1 MKQLTAILRL
11 VLAQRR
17 SQGRASLYFVP
28 TLLFLVAVVFSSLAL
43 ILAGSKMPLEYAL
56 TPLGAAGAVLIIYW
70 WALYLSTA
78 SSLCSPSALQFTPR
92 LRFSILFSSAS
103 MWLGL
108 SLFILSFFVHPA
120 IFCMLV
126 WALAWSV
133 LLDAPRITRCLV
145 LVAGFWIVCSTGAAL
160 FMPVIIANYF
170 ATSHLAVVILVWAV
184 AASIMGWIGIAHLF
198 LSVNALLVCVFIAAV
213 YVPRVQVFLLSYLR
227 VVDFVAWT
235 LLFFLFAICSITV
248 MLFRIST
255 ARGESLAAAHRIR
268 IYWRKYNAWAGNP
281 ALRPGSAADTGKWLG
296 YTRSLT
302 RDLSKN
308 NTATRLIGYL
318 FGPGF
323 FCTWHVG
330 LALIACALVLLF
342 RVFFIDPAKAVANAT
357 LIGFIFPAII
367 FSAWLVL
374 PNLIFRVRK
383 EQSLLSLTPK
393 WPNRTELNHWLGRAI
408 VFRSLG
414 IWLTC
419 LIVLA
424 AFALV
429 YQIPM
434 NAFFVPALSSLVIAL
449 IACGYAMMDYAH
461 TEKPLPRER
470 RLAICAMIVT
480 YASLFLVVIFNG
492 PVSLVVSGFATISL
506 LVAVVRWCRLIGGA
520 AALPAGRLVR

>member
-1 MKQLTAILRL
+1 MKQITAILSL

-17 SQGRASLYFVP
+17 NQGRASLFFVP

-78 SSLCSPSALQFTPR
+78 WSLCSPSALQFTPR
-92 LRFSILFSSAS
+92 LRVSIMLVTVL

-108 SLFILSFFVHPA
+108 SLFMLSFFVHA
-120 IFCMLV
+120 TIFCMLV
-126 WALAWSV
+126 WALAGSV
-133 LLDAPRITRCLV
+133 LFDAQRITRCLV
-145 LVAGFWIVCSTGAAL
+145 LVAGFWIICSTGAAL
-160 FMPVIIANYF
+160 FMPEIIANYF
-170 ATSHLAVVILVWAV
+170 ATSHLAVVILVWAA
-184 AASIMGWIGIAHLF
+184 AASILGWVGISSMF
-198 LSVNALLVCVFIAAV
+198 LTVNLLLLCIFIASV
-213 YVPRVQVFLLSYLR
+213 FVPRVQVFLLSYLR

-235 LLFFLFAICSITV
+235 LLFFLFAIGSITV
-248 MLFRIST
+248 MLFKISRT
-255 ARGESLAAAHRIR
+255 RGASLAAAHRTQ
-268 IYWRKYNAWAGNP
+268 IYWREYNARAGNP
-281 ALRPGSAADTGKWLG
+281 ASRAGSAADTGKWLG
-296 YTRSLT
+296 YTRSLN

-308 NTATRLIGYL
+308 NTGTRLIGYL

-323 FCTWHVG
+323 FWTWHVS
-330 LALIACALVLLF
+330 LAIIACAFVLLF
-342 RVFFIDPAKAVANAT
+342 RVFFIDPTKAVANAT

-367 FSAWLVL
+367 FSAWMVL

-424 AFALV
+424 AFVLV
-429 YQIPM
+429 YQIPVG
-434 NAFFVPALSSLVIAL
+434 AFFVPALSSLVIAL

-470 RLAICAMIVT
+470 RLAICAMIIT

-492 PVSLVVSGFATISL
+492 PVSLVVLGFATISL
-506 LVAVVRWCRLIGGA
+506 LGAVVRWRRLIGGA

>member
-1 MKQLTAILRL
+1 MKQITAILSL
-11 VLAQRR
+11 TLAQRR
-17 SQGRASLYFVP
+17 NQGRASLFFVP
-28 TLLFLVAVVFSSLAL
+28 TLLFLVAVVFSALAL
-43 ILAGSKMPLEYAL
+43 ILPGSKMPLEYVL

-70 WALYLSTA
+70 WALYVSTA
-78 SSLCSPSALQFTPR
+78 SSLCSPSALQLTPR
-92 LRFSILFSSAS
+92 LRVSIMLVTVL

-108 SLFILSFFVHPA
+108 SLFMLSFFVHPA

-145 LVAGFWIVCSTGAAL
+145 LVAGFWIICSTGAAL
-160 FMPVIIANYF
+160 FMPGTIANYF
-170 ATSHLAVVILVWAV
+170 ATSHLAVVILVWAI
-184 AASIMGWIGIAHLF
+184 AASIMGWIGISHLF
-198 LSVNALLVCVFIAAV
+198 LSVNVLLACVFIAAV

-235 LLFFLFAICSITV
+235 LLFFLFAIGSVTV
-248 MLFRIST
+248 MLFKVSRT
-255 ARGESLAAAHRIR
+255 RGESLAAARRIQ
-268 IYWRKYNAWAGNP
+268 IYWRKYNARAGNP
-281 ALRPGSAADTGKWLG
+281 ASRQGSAADTGKWLG
-296 YTRSLT
+296 YTRSLI

-308 NTATRLIGYL
+308 NTGTRLIGYL

-323 FCTWHVG
+323 FWMSYVG
-330 LALIACALVLLF
+330 LAIIACALVLLF
-342 RVFFIDPAKAVANAT
+342 RVFFIDPAKAVANT
-357 LIGFIFPAII
+357 NLIGFIFPAII
-367 FSAWLVL
+367 FSMWMGL

-461 TEKPLPRER
+461 NEKPLPRER
-470 RLAICAMIVT
+470 WLAICAMIIT
-480 YASLFLVVIFNG
+480 YASLFFVVIFNG
-492 PVSLVVSGFATISL
+492 PVSLLVSGFATISL
-506 LVAVVRWCRLIGGA
+506 LVAMARWRRLIGGA
-520 AALPAGRLVR
+520 AALPAGRLER